1 MKGKG
6 SFVPARSER
15 IFVFPDVSGQ
25 PGLIMRFPAWWNR
38 GEFFKLYTHREIDT
52 GNPIDANFALLLTSA
67 EAKIWN
73 KKCVEQYTSSP
84 IDSETKVRE
93 DMNKLDAVLKNAR
106 WVIVES
112 YEWESGLD

>member
-1 MKGKG
+1 LKGKG

-15 IFVFPDVSGQ
+15 IFVFPDESGQ

-38 GEFFKLYTHREIDT
+38 SEFFKIYSHREIDF
-52 GNPIDANFALLLTSA
+52 GNPIDANFVWLLTSV
-67 EAKIWN
+67 EAMAWN
-73 KKCVEQYTSSP
+73 KKCVEQYTPTP
-84 IDSETKVRE
+84 IDSETKVME
-93 DMNKLDAVLKNAR
+93 DMNKLDAVLKNAS